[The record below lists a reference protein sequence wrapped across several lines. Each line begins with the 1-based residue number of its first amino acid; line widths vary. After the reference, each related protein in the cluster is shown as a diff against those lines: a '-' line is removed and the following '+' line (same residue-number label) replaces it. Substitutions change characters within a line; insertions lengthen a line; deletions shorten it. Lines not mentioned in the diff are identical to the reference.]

1 MEDIMRAV
9 AVMEPNKVQ
18 MVTDV
23 PMPVIGDY
31 QALVRVRACGICS
44 STDLKIVHHEHPES
58 SFFKFVYPT
67 ILGHEAVGEIVELG
81 PKVRYLKVG
90 DRVVSPLPSGMRDAN
105 SKYTNSYGQMAEYL
119 TATDIRAMKED
130 GVTGEGLFM
139 RFDEID
145 YLTKVFPKEIS
156 FVDAAMMLTFKENY
170 SALINF
176 GVKEGMDVLI
186 FGDGSVAMGLSYQLK
201 AYNVNS
207 VVVIGHH
214 DDRLERIKKVSSPNI
229 LINSHS
235 ESPEEVLKDRRFD
248 IVIDAVGKVEI
259 IKRGARFLKPGGKVC
274 VYGVLAEGKSTIDL
288 YELPNNVSVHIMSY
302 PYREHRTHDTIVRMM
317 LDGTLKAS
325 DFYDVVLPVERCAEA
340 IRMLEQ
346 RKAFKVILTWD

>member
-1 MEDIMRAV
+1 MRAV

-58 SFFKFVYPT
+58 DFFKFVYPT

-81 PKVRYLKVG
+81 SKVRHLNLG
-90 DRVVSPLPSGMRDAN
+90 DRVVSPLPARIRDSNA
-105 SKYTNSYGQMAEYL
+105 KYTNSYGQMAEYL

-130 GVTGEGLFM
+130 GVGGDGMFM
-139 RFDEID
+139 RGEEID

-170 SALINF
+170 SALLNF

-186 FGDGSVAMGLSYQLK
+186 FGDGSISMGLSLQLRS
-201 AYNVNS
+201 YNVNS

-214 DDRLERIKKVSSPNI
+214 DDRLERIKKVSSPDI
-229 LINSHS
+229 LINSHN
-235 ESPEEVLKDRRFD
+235 EDPEEVLKGRKFD
-248 IVIDAVGKVEI
+248 LVIDAVGKTEI
-259 IKRGARFLKPGGKVC
+259 IKQGARFLKPGGKVC
-274 VYGVLAEGKSTIDL
+274 VYGVLPQGKSTIDL
-288 YELPNNVSVHIMSY
+288 YDLPNNVSVHIMSY
-302 PYREHRTHDTIVRMM
+302 PYREHRTHDTIVKMM

-325 DFYDVVLPVERCAEA
+325 DFYDAVMPVEQCAEA
-340 IRMLEQ
+340 IAKLE
-346 RKAFKVILTWD
+346 RREVFKVILTWD